1 MRGAAGDGGAYWG
14 WGSAR
19 WGPAGPAGPIG
30 RIKAGGA
37 RRGDQH
43 HPFNHR
49 TELTTTT
56 ATVVTM
62 TTTTAI
68 TGATTTAFHRNDNHH
83 RHRHSNI
90 ATPQPVS
97 NVNSQMSKSGWQKQK
112 NGTHEFFL

>member
-30 RIKAGGA
+30 RIKAGERA

-83 RHRHSNI
+83 RHGHSNI
-90 ATPQPVS
+90 ATPLPEER
-97 NVNSQMSKSGWQKQK
+97 N
-112 NGTHEFFL
+112 T

>member
-30 RIKAGGA
+30 
-37 RRGDQH
+37 
-43 HPFNHR
+43 

-83 RHRHSNI
+83 RHGHSNI
-90 ATPQPVS
+90 ATPLPEER
-97 NVNSQMSKSGWQKQK
+97 N
-112 NGTHEFFL
+112 T